1 MPVEPVAVRAE
12 QVEGLREMILEVL
25 TEIEE
30 RRVPR
35 ELLIDV
41 EALRRSP
48 AGILIRMENEIQRLS
63 EGQEA
68 LWKSLEALRAEMRAG
83 QEALWK
89 AVDDLRAEM
98 RAGQEALR
106 AEMKEGQAALW
117 KAIDDLRT
125 EMRAGQEALRA
136 EMKEGQEALWKAID
150 GLRAEMKEGQEALRA
165 EMREGQETL
174 RAEFRRELAN
184 LESVME
190 ARFAAI
196 DARFA
201 AVDQRFDQLEQRLAR
216 TDFWIKFFAGLISAL
231 FTAQL
236 VLTFI
241 R

>member
-1 MPVEPVAVRAE
+1 MPVEPVPVRAE

-68 LWKSLEALRAEMRAG
+68 LWKSLEALRAEMKEG
-83 QEALWK
+83 QEALW
-89 AVDDLRAEM
+89 R
-98 RAGQEALR
+98 
-106 AEMKEGQAALW
+106 
-117 KAIDDLRT
+117 AID
-125 EMRAGQEALRA
+125 GLRA
-136 EMKEGQEALWKAID
+136 EMKEGQEALWRAID

-165 EMREGQETL
+165 EMKEGQEAL

-184 LESVME
+184 LASVME
-190 ARFAAI
+190 ARFAAV

-201 AVDQRFDQLEQRLAR
+201 AVDRRFDQLEQRLTR

>member
-48 AGILIRMENEIQRLS
+48 AGTLIRMENEIQRLS

-68 LWKSLEALRAEMRAG
+68 LWKSLEALRAEMKEG

-89 AVDDLRAEM
+89 AIDDLRAEM
-98 RAGQEALR
+98 RAGQEA
-106 AEMKEGQAALW
+106 
-117 KAIDDLRT
+117 
-125 EMRAGQEALRA
+125 
-136 EMKEGQEALWKAID
+136 
-150 GLRAEMKEGQEALRA
+150 LRAEMKEGQEALRA

>member
-98 RAGQEALR
+98 REGQETLR
-106 AEMKEGQAALW
+106 AEMKEGQA
-117 KAIDDLRT
+117 
-125 EMRAGQEALRA
+125 
-136 EMKEGQEALWKAID
+136 
-150 GLRAEMKEGQEALRA
+150 ALRA

>member
-48 AGILIRMENEIQRLS
+48 AGTLIRMENEIQRLS

-68 LWKSLEALRAEMRAG
+68 LWKSLEALRAEM
-83 QEALWK
+83 
-89 AVDDLRAEM
+89 
-98 RAGQEALR
+98 
-106 AEMKEGQAALW
+106 
-117 KAIDDLRT
+117 
-125 EMRAGQEALRA
+125 
-136 EMKEGQEALWKAID
+136 KEGQEALWKAID
-150 GLRAEMKEGQEALRA
+150 DLRAEMKEGQEALRA

>member
-48 AGILIRMENEIQRLS
+48 AGTLIRMENEIQRLS

-68 LWKSLEALRAEMRAG
+68 LWKSLEALRAEMKEG

-89 AVDDLRAEM
+89 AV
-98 RAGQEALR
+98 
-106 AEMKEGQAALW
+106 
-117 KAIDDLRT
+117 DDLRT

-136 EMKEGQEALWKAID
+136 EMKEGQAALRAEMRAGQEA
-150 GLRAEMKEGQEALRA
+150 LRAEMKEGQAALRA

>member
-48 AGILIRMENEIQRLS
+48 AGTLIRMENEIQRLS

-68 LWKSLEALRAEMRAG
+68 LWKSLEALRAEM
-83 QEALWK
+83 
-89 AVDDLRAEM
+89 
-98 RAGQEALR
+98 
-106 AEMKEGQAALW
+106 KEGQA
-117 KAIDDLRT
+117 
-125 EMRAGQEALRA
+125 
-136 EMKEGQEALWKAID
+136 
-150 GLRAEMKEGQEALRA
+150 ALRA

>member
-48 AGILIRMENEIQRLS
+48 AGTLIRMENEIQRLS

-68 LWKSLEALRAEMRAG
+68 LWKSLEALRAEMKEG

-89 AVDDLRAEM
+89 AIGD
-98 RAGQEALR
+98 
-106 AEMKEGQAALW
+106 
-117 KAIDDLRT
+117 
-125 EMRAGQEALRA
+125 LRA
-136 EMKEGQEALWKAID
+136 EMKEGQEALWKAIGD
-150 GLRAEMKEGQEALRA
+150 LRAEMKEGQEA
-165 EMREGQETL
+165 L

-190 ARFAAI
+190 ARFAAV

-201 AVDQRFDQLEQRLAR
+201 AVDRRFDQLEQRLSR

>member
-1 MPVEPVAVRAE
+1 
-12 QVEGLREMILEVL
+12 
-25 TEIEE
+25 
-30 RRVPR
+30 
-35 ELLIDV
+35 
-41 EALRRSP
+41 
-48 AGILIRMENEIQRLS
+48 
-63 EGQEA
+63 
-68 LWKSLEALRAEMRAG
+68 
-83 QEALWK
+83 
-89 AVDDLRAEM
+89 
-98 RAGQEALR
+98 
-106 AEMKEGQAALW
+106 
-117 KAIDDLRT
+117 
-125 EMRAGQEALRA
+125 
-136 EMKEGQEALWKAID
+136 
-150 GLRAEMKEGQEALRA
+150 
-165 EMREGQETL
+165 MREGQETL

>member
-1 MPVEPVAVRAE
+1 MPVEPVPVRAE

-48 AGILIRMENEIQRLS
+48 AGTLIRIENEIQRLS

-68 LWKSLEALRAEMRAG
+68 LWKSL
-83 QEALWK
+83 
-89 AVDDLRAEM
+89 
-98 RAGQEALR
+98 
-106 AEMKEGQAALW
+106 
-117 KAIDDLRT
+117 
-125 EMRAGQEALRA
+125 EALRA

-150 GLRAEMKEGQEALRA
+150 GLRAEMKEGQEALWKAISDLRAEMRAGQEALRA
-165 EMREGQETL
+165 EMREGQEALRAEMKEGQEAL

-190 ARFAAI
+190 ARFAAV

-201 AVDQRFDQLEQRLAR
+201 AVDRRFDQLEQRLAR

>member
-48 AGILIRMENEIQRLS
+48 AGTLIRMENEIQRLS

-68 LWKSLEALRAEMRAG
+68 LWKSLEALRAEMKEG

-89 AVDDLRAEM
+89 AVDD
-98 RAGQEALR
+98 LR

-117 KAIDDLRT
+117 KAIDDLRA

-150 GLRAEMKEGQEALRA
+150 DLRAEMKEGQEA
-165 EMREGQETL
+165 L

>member
-48 AGILIRMENEIQRLS
+48 AGTLIRMENEIQRLS

-68 LWKSLEALRAEMRAG
+68 LWKSLEALRAEM
-83 QEALWK
+83 
-89 AVDDLRAEM
+89 
-98 RAGQEALR
+98 
-106 AEMKEGQAALW
+106 
-117 KAIDDLRT
+117 
-125 EMRAGQEALRA
+125 
-136 EMKEGQEALWKAID
+136 KEGQEALWKAID
-150 GLRAEMKEGQEALRA
+150 DLRAEMKEGQEA
-165 EMREGQETL
+165 L

>member
-1 MPVEPVAVRAE
+1 
-12 QVEGLREMILEVL
+12 
-25 TEIEE
+25 
-30 RRVPR
+30 
-35 ELLIDV
+35 
-41 EALRRSP
+41 
-48 AGILIRMENEIQRLS
+48 
-63 EGQEA
+63 
-68 LWKSLEALRAEMRAG
+68 
-83 QEALWK
+83 
-89 AVDDLRAEM
+89 
-98 RAGQEALR
+98 
-106 AEMKEGQAALW
+106 MKEGQA
-117 KAIDDLRT
+117 
-125 EMRAGQEALRA
+125 
-136 EMKEGQEALWKAID
+136 
-150 GLRAEMKEGQEALRA
+150 ALRA

>member
-48 AGILIRMENEIQRLS
+48 AGTLIRMENEIQRLS

-68 LWKSLEALRAEMRAG
+68 LWKSLEALRAEM
-83 QEALWK
+83 
-89 AVDDLRAEM
+89 
-98 RAGQEALR
+98 
-106 AEMKEGQAALW
+106 KEGQEALW
-117 KAIDDLRT
+117 KAIDDLRA

-150 GLRAEMKEGQEALRA
+150 DLRAEMK
-165 EMREGQETL
+165 EGQETL

>member
-1 MPVEPVAVRAE
+1 MPVEPVPVRAE

-48 AGILIRMENEIQRLS
+48 AGTLIRIENEIQRLS
-63 EGQEA
+63 EGQDA
-68 LWKSLEALRAEMRAG
+68 LWKSL
-83 QEALWK
+83 
-89 AVDDLRAEM
+89 
-98 RAGQEALR
+98 
-106 AEMKEGQAALW
+106 
-117 KAIDDLRT
+117 
-125 EMRAGQEALRA
+125 EALRA

-150 GLRAEMKEGQEALRA
+150 GLRAEMRAGQEALRAEMKEGQEALRA
-165 EMREGQETL
+165 EMRAGQEALRAEMKEGQEAL

-184 LESVME
+184 LASVME
-190 ARFAAI
+190 ARFAAV

-201 AVDQRFDQLEQRLAR
+201 AVDRRFDQLEQRLTR

>member
-68 LWKSLEALRAEMRAG
+68 LWRAIN
-83 QEALWK
+83 
-89 AVDDLRAEM
+89 D
-98 RAGQEALR
+98 
-106 AEMKEGQAALW
+106 
-117 KAIDDLRT
+117 
-125 EMRAGQEALRA
+125 LRA

-150 GLRAEMKEGQEALRA
+150 GLRAEMRAGQEALRA
-165 EMREGQETL
+165 EMKEGQEAL

-184 LESVME
+184 LASVME
-190 ARFAAI
+190 ARFAAV

-201 AVDQRFDQLEQRLAR
+201 AVDRRFDQLEQRLAR

-231 FTAQL
+231 FIAQL